1 MSSTALTTTQPTS
14 NGFALMMSPATIEA
28 AREFCATLSKTEF
41 VPKAF
46 RGKPDSIM
54 VVGAMGARL
63 GVDVFTA
70 MAGIS
75 DINGKPAIY
84 GDLMLAVCQNHPAFL
99 DCVETFE
106 GEPYADTFRAVC
118 IAKRKGREPV
128 TRTFSVIEAKEAQLW
143 KKSGPWTAT
152 PQRMLQMRAR
162 AFALR
167 DTFSDALAGF
177 HAREELDDLV
187 DVTASVTVH
196 ADPRPAAVRALPS
209 DTAGNQAKDNATS
222 QGTTSQSG
230 YVTAEDRADD
240 EAERLA
246 QEAAKNVKDVSV
258 DACKRAMTEAWKRGS
273 IAKER
278 VKVIMAEWKL
288 AEVKDLAGSSDEDR
302 GAFIDLMNA
311 VSNEKAGGQ

>member
-1 MSSTALTTTQPTS
+1 MTTALTTTQPAT

-70 MAGIS
+70 MAGIA

-99 DCVETFE
+99 DCVETFD

-118 IAKRKGREPV
+118 LAKRKGREPV

-143 KKSGPWTAT
+143 KKAGPWTAT

-196 ADPRPAAVRALPS
+196 AEPRPATVRALPADS
-209 DTAGNQAKDNATS
+209 TG
-222 QGTTSQSG
+222 
-230 YVTAEDRADD
+230 ERADKPAT
-240 EAERLA
+240 EP
-246 QEAAKNVKDVSV
+246 AKEESAPVDPPARDVSV
-258 DACKRAMTEAWKRGS
+258 AACKKAMADAWKRGS
-273 IAKER
+273 VAKEA
-278 VKVIMAEWKL
+278 VKAIMTSWKMAEVS
-288 AEVKDLAGSSDEDR
+288 ELAGSSDEDR
-302 GAFIDLMNA
+302 AAFIDQMNA